1 MKRQS
6 DGIND
11 DWVRRYS
18 ELRLGTELDLVP
30 AIPETA

>member
-11 DWVRRYS
+11 DWVRRFS
-18 ELRLGTELDLVP
+18 ELRLGTQFDLVP
-30 AIPETA
+30 AKAA

>member
-1 MKRQS
+1 MRRQS

-18 ELRLGTELDLVP
+18 ELRRGTQFDLVP
-30 AIPETA
+30 ANAA